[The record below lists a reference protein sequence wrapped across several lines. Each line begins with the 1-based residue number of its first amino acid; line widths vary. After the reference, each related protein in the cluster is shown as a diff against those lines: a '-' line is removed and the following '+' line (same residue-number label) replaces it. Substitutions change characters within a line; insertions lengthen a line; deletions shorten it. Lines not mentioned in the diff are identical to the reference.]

1 MRNTIFY
8 FFMLLCGIATAQE
21 STMRVVLGGNFSMY
35 AHSQSYL
42 QDGGEQWHTTSTTV
56 SIIPYIALQANE
68 RWLFGLQG
76 GVNLRHFN
84 TTILGAVP
92 EKIVNKYNSY
102 SVGALAR
109 RSFMEG
115 KPLRFFLEPGIRY
128 AWFNRNHI
136 NVPPFGPL
144 PIKEAKEL
152 SFYATPGIS
161 WSVSKH
167 FRVLAKFGNL
177 RYVTGKFKY
186 EESSE
191 PENTSQFDLQMNAE
205 TLTVGAEVRF

>member
-1 MRNTIFY
+1 MRNTIFS
-8 FFMLLCGIATAQE
+8 FFMLLFGIATAQDAVK
-21 STMRVVLGGNFSMY
+21 RVVLGGTFGMY
-35 AHSQSYL
+35 NHSQSYL
-42 QDGGEQWHTTSTTV
+42 QDGGERWHSTSNTV
-56 SIIPYIALQANE
+56 SIVPYIALQANE

-84 TTILGAVP
+84 TTVYDPTLR
-92 EKIVNKYNSY
+92 KTVNKYSSY

-109 RSFMEG
+109 RSFMAG

-128 AWFNRNHI
+128 AWFNRKQI
-136 NVPPFGPL
+136 NVPPFGPP

-161 WSVSKH
+161 WSVSQH

-186 EESSE
+186 DEFNE
-191 PENTSQFDLQMNAE
+191 PESISQFDLQMNAE